1 MYENDETQQAMNIK
15 KVQGG
20 QTNNCRKKRLPS
32 MIRIMMAILLVMM
45 LIGCSNDTPDNADNN
60 ETAVEHAVRHAEPN
74 FICPMHPQIIR
85 NQADTCPLCG
95 MDLVKQEIKQTDQG
109 YPTVNLTADVIQK
122 LGVRTQTVQRG
133 ALWKYIKT
141 VGYVNYNKRRMH
153 TIRNQTSGWVEN
165 LAVRREGLEVKK
177 GQLLLE
183 LYSPEFLAV
192 QEEFI
197 AAQEKDQ
204 SGILK
209 KYEQREEST
218 GPRDYLRYLDVPE
231 SLANEIAR
239 SGKPR
244 HRIPIYAPQYGV
256 VIRNKV
262 HKHMYVPPGYPMLT
276 IADLS
281 SVWVEAEVYG
291 HQLEWVKR
299 GLIADIEV
307 PALSGQLWE
316 GHVNY
321 IYPEL
326 DPKTRTL
333 KVRLLVPN
341 QNGLLRPNMFAR
353 VRIYGGPKEDV
364 LIIPREALIV
374 TGERESVII
383 DRGEGKFQPVDVTT
397 GMQSKGNVEILSGLN
412 EGDSIVISG
421 QFLIDSE
428 ANLQASFRRLETDR
442 E

>member
-1 MYENDETQQAMNIK
+1 MPTNKAR
-15 KVQGG
+15 GG
-20 QTNNCRKKRLPS
+20 HTNNCRMELMPS
-32 MIRIMMAILLVMM
+32 MLRIIMAIPLVM
-45 LIGCSNDTPDNADNN
+45 LLTACSNDTTDTNGAN
-60 ETAVEHAVRHAEPN
+60 ETAVEHGVQHSDPSY
-74 FICPMHPQIIR
+74 ICPMHPQIVK

-95 MDLVKQEIKQTDQG
+95 MDLVKQEIKQAEQG
-109 YPTVNLTADVIQK
+109 YPTIELGADVIQK
-122 LGVRTQTVQRG
+122 LGVRTRMVRRG
-133 ALWKYIKT
+133 SMWKYIKS
-141 VGYVNYNKRRMH
+141 VGYVTYNKHRVH
-153 TIRNQTSGWVEN
+153 TVRSQTSGWIEN

-197 AAQEKDQ
+197 AAQKKDQ

-209 KYEQREEST
+209 RYEQREDST

-239 SGKPR
+239 TGEPK
-244 HRIPIYAPQYGV
+244 HRIPISAPQYGV
-256 VIRNKV
+256 VIRNNV
-262 HKHMYVPPGYPMLT
+262 HKHMFVPPGYPMMT

-281 SVWVEAEVYG
+281 SVWVEADIYG

-307 PALSGQLWE
+307 PALAGQLWE
-316 GHVNY
+316 GHVSY
-321 IYPEL
+321 IHPEL
-326 DPKTRTL
+326 NPETRTL

-364 LIIPREALIV
+364 LLIPREALIV

-383 DRGEGKFQPVDVTT
+383 DRGDGKFQPVNVIT
-397 GMQSKGNVEILSGLN
+397 GMQSKGNVEILSGLE
-412 EGDSIVISG
+412 EGDSIVTSG

-428 ANLQASFRRLETDR
+428 ANLQASFRRLNIDQE
-442 E
+442 

>member
-1 MYENDETQQAMNIK
+1 M
-15 KVQGG
+15 
-20 QTNNCRKKRLPS
+20 
-32 MIRIMMAILLVMM
+32 MIL
-45 LIGCSNDTPDNADNN
+45 GCSTDTQGTDNST
-60 ETAVEHAVRHAEPN
+60 ETAVEHAVQHTDPS
-74 FICPMHPQIIR
+74 FICPMHPQIIKK
-85 NQADTCPLCG
+85 QADSCPLCG
-95 MDLVKQEIKQTDQG
+95 MDLVKQEIEQAEPG
-109 YPTVNLTADVIQK
+109 YPTVSLSPDVVQK
-122 LGVRTQTVQRG
+122 LGVRTQKVRRG
-133 ALWKYIKT
+133 SMWKYIKS
-141 VGYVNYNKRRMH
+141 VGYVTYNKRR
-153 TIRNQTSGWVEN
+153 TQTVSSQTSGWVEN

-192 QEEFI
+192 QETFI
-197 AAQEKDQ
+197 TAQKKDQ

-209 KYEQREEST
+209 KYDQREDST

-239 SGKPR
+239 TGKPR
-244 HRIPIYAPQYGV
+244 HRLPIYAPQYGI
-256 VIRNKV
+256 VIRNNL
-262 HKHMYVPPGYPMLT
+262 HKHMYVPAGFPMLT

-307 PALSGQLWE
+307 PALSGHLWE
-316 GHVNY
+316 GHVSY
-321 IYPEL
+321 IHPEL
-326 DPKTRTL
+326 NPETRTL

-341 QNGLLRPNMFAR
+341 QNALLRPNMYAR
-353 VRIYGGPKEDV
+353 IRIYGGPKEDV
-364 LIIPREALIV
+364 LLIPREALIV

-397 GMQSKGNVEILSGLN
+397 GMQSKGNVEILSGLD

-428 ANLQASFRRLETDR
+428 SNLQASFRRIEPAK